1 MDFVSVGLASPPPRR
16 PTEAKGSATT
26 TSSLPPLQ
34 TTSDI
39 SPSPRKHDKSRPIQV
54 SSWPLTFAPESPR
67 RIPTDSI
74 DHDAFSPIS
83 PKVQK
88 LHTRTR
94 LLDDSRTR
102 PALLQELLD
111 FLHTELDGERES
123 RNPSLRR
130 LQIVREALNRLI
142 DGFSVYAPVLLQI
155 RDEYER
161 AVEDLHARNLMIPGL
176 QTRLQ
181 SLETH
186 CLQQLSAY
194 SAEAKSRSLVLKKRL
209 AETQALLAA
218 STAENARL
226 TAALRSEKDYVT
238 RTESKLTD
246 VQRSTLTLS
255 E

>member
-1 MDFVSVGLASPPPRR
+1 ML
-16 PTEAKGSATT
+16 
-26 TSSLPPLQ
+26 
-34 TTSDI
+34 
-39 SPSPRKHDKSRPIQV
+39 
-54 SSWPLTFAPESPR
+54 
-67 RIPTDSI
+67 
-74 DHDAFSPIS
+74 
-83 PKVQK
+83 QK

-111 FLHTELDGERES
+111 YLHTELDGERES
-123 RNPSLRR
+123 RKPSLRR

-142 DGFSVYAPVLLQI
+142 DGFSVYAPVLMQI

-194 SAEAKSRSLVLKKRL
+194 SAEAKARSKKRL

-226 TAALRSEKDYVT
+226 TAALRSEKDNVT
-238 RTESKLTD
+238 KAESKLTD
-246 VQRSTLTLS
+246 VQPSSVRRHDESLRARQERSLEDARALQKATARYYHACDEMAELKKTLAALEGQENGEHVAADKNTIVLLS
-255 E
+255 HEVQELCTALTASSPTGKITYIEDL

>member
-39 SPSPRKHDKSRPIQV
+39 SPSPRKHDKSRPIRV
-54 SSWPLTFAPESPR
+54 SSWSLTFAPGSPR
-67 RIPTDSI
+67 RIPTDFI
-74 DHDAFSPIS
+74 DHDASSPIS

-142 DGFSVYAPVLLQI
+142 DGFSVCSVKDS
-155 RDEYER
+155 RRSSCSKFD
-161 AVEDLHARNLMIPGL
+161 DPGL

-194 SAEAKSRSLVLKKRL
+194 SAEAKARFLVLKKRL

-226 TAALRSEKDYVT
+226 TAALRSEKDNVT
-238 RTESKLTD
+238 KTGE
-246 VQRSTLTLS
+246 
-255 E
+255 

>member
-16 PTEAKGSATT
+16 PTQAKGSATT

-39 SPSPRKHDKSRPIQV
+39 SPSPRKHDKSRPIRV
-54 SSWPLTFAPESPR
+54 SSWSLTFAPGSPR

-74 DHDAFSPIS
+74 DHDASSPIS

-111 FLHTELDGERES
+111 YLHTELDGERES
-123 RNPSLRR
+123 RKPSLRR

-142 DGFSVYAPVLLQI
+142 DGFSAYAPVLLQI

-194 SAEAKSRSLVLKKRL
+194 SAEAKAHSLVLKKRL

-226 TAALRSEKDYVT
+226 TAALRSEKDNVT
-238 RTESKLTD
+238 KVESKLTD
-246 VQRSTLTLS
+246 VPRST
-255 E
+255 

>member
-39 SPSPRKHDKSRPIQV
+39 SPSPRKHDKSRPIRV
-54 SSWPLTFAPESPR
+54 SSWSLTFAPGSPR
-67 RIPTDSI
+67 RIPTDFI
-74 DHDAFSPIS
+74 DHDASSPIS

-111 FLHTELDGERES
+111 YLHTELDGERES
-123 RNPSLRR
+123 RKPSLRR

-142 DGFSVYAPVLLQI
+142 DGFSVYAVQK
-155 RDEYER
+155 D
-161 AVEDLHARNLMIPGL
+161 
-176 QTRLQ
+176 
-181 SLETH
+181 
-186 CLQQLSAY
+186 
-194 SAEAKSRSLVLKKRL
+194 SAEAKARSLVLKKRL

-226 TAALRSEKDYVT
+226 TAALRSEKDNAT
-238 RTESKLTD
+238 KPESKLTD
-246 VQRSTLTLS
+246 V
-255 E
+255 

>member
-39 SPSPRKHDKSRPIQV
+39 SPSPRKHDKSRPIRV
-54 SSWPLTFAPESPR
+54 SSWSLTFAPGSPR
-67 RIPTDSI
+67 RIPTDFI
-74 DHDAFSPIS
+74 DHDASSPIS

-111 FLHTELDGERES
+111 YLHTELDGERES
-123 RNPSLRR
+123 RKPSLRR

-142 DGFSVYAPVLLQI
+142 DGFSVYAVQK
-155 RDEYER
+155 D
-161 AVEDLHARNLMIPGL
+161 
-176 QTRLQ
+176 
-181 SLETH
+181 
-186 CLQQLSAY
+186 SAY
-194 SAEAKSRSLVLKKRL
+194 SAEAKARSLVLKKRL

-226 TAALRSEKDYVT
+226 TAALRSEKDNAT
-238 RTESKLTD
+238 KPESKLTD
-246 VQRSTLTLS
+246 V
-255 E
+255 

>member
-1 MDFVSVGLASPPPRR
+1 ML
-16 PTEAKGSATT
+16 
-26 TSSLPPLQ
+26 
-34 TTSDI
+34 
-39 SPSPRKHDKSRPIQV
+39 
-54 SSWPLTFAPESPR
+54 
-67 RIPTDSI
+67 
-74 DHDAFSPIS
+74 
-83 PKVQK
+83 QK

-102 PALLQELLD
+102 PALLQELLEY
-111 FLHTELDGERES
+111 LHTELDGERES
-123 RNPSLRR
+123 RKPSLRR
-130 LQIVREALNRLI
+130 LQLVREALNRLI
-142 DGFSVYAPVLLQI
+142 DGFSVYAPVLMQI

-194 SAEAKSRSLVLKKRL
+194 SAEAKARSLVLKKRL

-226 TAALRSEKDYVT
+226 TAALRSEKDNAT
-238 RTESKLTD
+238 KAESKLTD
-246 VQRSTLTLS
+246 ERSLVDARALQKATARYYHACDELAELKKSVAALEEQGNGEHVAADKNTIVLLSREEQELSTALTAS
-255 E
+255 SAMHFNQDMMITDM

>member
-1 MDFVSVGLASPPPRR
+1 MDFISVGLASPPFRR
-16 PTEAKGSATT
+16 PTQRKALQLPPRPCPLYKPPV
-26 TSSLPPLQ
+26 TSPHLRENTINHDPSKSLP
-34 TTSDI
+34 
-39 SPSPRKHDKSRPIQV
+39 
-54 SSWPLTFAPESPR
+54 
-67 RIPTDSI
+67 
-74 DHDAFSPIS
+74 
-83 PKVQK
+83 
-88 LHTRTR
+88 
-94 LLDDSRTR
+94 DDSRTR
-102 PALLQELLD
+102 PALLQELLEY
-111 FLHTELDGERES
+111 LHTELDGERES
-123 RNPSLRR
+123 RKPSLRR

-142 DGFSVYAPVLLQI
+142 DGFSAYAPVLLQI

-181 SLETH
+181 SMETH

-194 SAEAKSRSLVLKKRL
+194 SAEAKARSLVLKKRL

-226 TAALRSEKDYVT
+226 IAALRSEKDNVT
-238 RTESKLTD
+238 KAESKLTD